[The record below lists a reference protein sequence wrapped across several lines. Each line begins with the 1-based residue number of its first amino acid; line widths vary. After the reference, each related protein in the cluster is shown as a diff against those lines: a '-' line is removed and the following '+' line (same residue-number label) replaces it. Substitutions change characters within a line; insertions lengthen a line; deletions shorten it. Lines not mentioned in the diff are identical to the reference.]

1 MAGQG
6 IVGHDNELA
15 AVSDRVTALLGG
27 VSSRLVVE
35 GEAGIGKTTVIDELV
50 DEARRRGVG
59 IRRGQAHPFERTR
72 PFGAIADALG
82 ITGRSDDPR
91 LAAVGRLIA
100 GRSSASVDGD
110 PPSTDVRHL
119 VAEGIMDILE
129 TLCGSSPVVVALEH
143 VHWAD
148 ASTLMAVSSI
158 AHRLRHVPL
167 LVVVTWRPAP
177 RFAQL
182 DQLLELFLPPVVV
195 AGPARRSR

>member
-1 MAGQG
+1 M
-6 IVGHDNELA
+6 
-15 AVSDRVTALLGG
+15 SW
-27 VSSRLVVE
+27 
-35 GEAGIGKTTVIDELV
+35 
-50 DEARRRGVG
+50 
-59 IRRGQAHPFERTR
+59 
-72 PFGAIADALG
+72 FG
-82 ITGRSDDPR
+82 DPR

-129 TLCGSSPVVVALEH
+129 TLCGSSPVVVALED

-182 DQLLELFLPPVVV
+182 DQLLEFFLPPVVV

>member
-6 IVGHDNELA
+6 IVGHDDELA

-50 DEARRRGVG
+50 D
-59 IRRGQAHPFERTR
+59 
-72 PFGAIADALG
+72 
-82 ITGRSDDPR
+82 DPR

-119 VAEGIMDILE
+119 FAEGIMDILE
-129 TLCGSSPVVVALEH
+129 TLCGSSPVVVALED

-182 DQLLELFLPPVVV
+182 DQLLEFFLPPVVV